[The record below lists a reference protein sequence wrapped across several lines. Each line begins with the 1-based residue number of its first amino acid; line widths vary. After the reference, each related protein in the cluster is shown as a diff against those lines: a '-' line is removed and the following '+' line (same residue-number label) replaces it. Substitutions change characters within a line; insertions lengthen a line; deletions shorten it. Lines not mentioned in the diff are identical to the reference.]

1 MALSVPVDASKTIAS
16 IEDRTWRVQIECLDR
31 QPYTLQFFRED
42 LASNAI
48 GDSIGTPQRTDDFTI
63 TLQQLQVLAATH
75 PELQKYFAIPDLIK
89 GLCDALAV
97 ILRQQAADAIASAR
111 LAELENQG

>member
-48 GDSIGTPQRTDDFTI
+48 RD
-63 TLQQLQVLAATH
+63 
-75 PELQKYFAIPDLIK
+75 
-89 GLCDALAV
+89 
-97 ILRQQAADAIASAR
+97 
-111 LAELENQG
+111 